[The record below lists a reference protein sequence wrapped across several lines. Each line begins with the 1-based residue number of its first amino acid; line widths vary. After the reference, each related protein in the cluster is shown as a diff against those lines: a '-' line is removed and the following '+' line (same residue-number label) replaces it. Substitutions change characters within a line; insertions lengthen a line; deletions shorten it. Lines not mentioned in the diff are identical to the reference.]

1 MKSQNPTPSTWLLL
15 RIWSSIGLQSFG
27 GGASTT
33 YLIYRTFIDE
43 HQWILPEEYNLF
55 WNLSAMAPG
64 INLAGLAILIGR
76 KLGGARGII
85 VSLVGL
91 LVPSAAITCLL
102 TVGFLSVER
111 FPAIQA
117 MLNGVV
123 PATAGLMLVVG
134 IKYAKPIFKEIKAE
148 GWPRLLM
155 SLIIPLG
162 TLLAIILFQAAIPL
176 VLLGSALLSMAMF
189 TRPAARPTAT
199 VEEGARATPQS
210 GLPPLIEMHQRN
222 NELHITESKVLG
234 ETHD

>member
-1 MKSQNPTPSTWLLL
+1 MTAQNPRPGTWLLL

-33 YLIYRTFIDE
+33 YLIYRIFIDE

-55 WNLSAMAPG
+55 WNLSAMSPG

-76 KLGGARGII
+76 KLGGARGIL

-102 TVGFLSVER
+102 TAGFLSVEHV
-111 FPAIQA
+111 PAIQA

-134 IKYAKPIFKEIKAE
+134 IKYAKPLLKEIKAE
-148 GWPRLLM
+148 GVLRLLM
-155 SLIIPLG
+155 GLIIPLG
-162 TLLAIILFQAAIPL
+162 ALLAIILYQAAIPL
-176 VLLGSALLSMAMF
+176 VLLCSALLSMAMF
-189 TRPAARPTAT
+189 TRPVVRPVVTAVASGSTST
-199 VEEGARATPQS
+199 VPTPS
-210 GLPPLIEMHQRN
+210 VSDEH
-222 NELHITESKVLG
+222 HATESKVLG